1 MNQQFYQQLF
11 SGGAG
16 MRLGDAARAAKAA
29 TSDSD
34 VRRTWMLLGDPS
46 MRLR

>member
-1 MNQQFYQQLF
+1 MNQMFYQQLF
-11 SGGAG
+11 SGAG
-16 MRLGDAARAAKAA
+16 MRLGDAVRAAKGVTA
-29 TSDSD
+29 DSD